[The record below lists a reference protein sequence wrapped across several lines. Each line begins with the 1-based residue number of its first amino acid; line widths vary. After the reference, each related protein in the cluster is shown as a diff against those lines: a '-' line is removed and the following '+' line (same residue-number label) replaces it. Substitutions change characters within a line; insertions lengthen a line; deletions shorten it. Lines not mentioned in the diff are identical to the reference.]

1 MTVAPTDF
9 EPALRHWITGLSL
22 GAPQRM
28 GAIEVIALV
37 RKDAA
42 GASDLLAHEAL
53 ATGALEVLEKD
64 GGVVQ
69 ELLARNKAPRPVVII
84 EGETL
89 IGARQNRVVAHTV
102 VVGAGTDV
110 VVPVGCMEHGRWH
123 FTSAQ
128 FASGASPSEWKVRR
142 EIKASVMR
150 SRSAGYAA
158 ALDQSALWDRVEQ
171 ELASASVVSSTADYH
186 QLVERRVREAA
197 PVPVDVSP
205 VAGQVGF
212 LAVSEGLLLAIDLV
226 GSPLTWSHLAER
238 AFRSLLP
245 AASDPEVQ
253 ASKPGA
259 CRRSPSDWLRTLGE
273 ARIGLRPA
281 IGLGEDFEIAAEGL
295 IGSGVWFDGHPA
307 HLSAFAPA

>member
-37 RKDAA
+37 RNDAA

-102 VVGAGTDV
+102 IVGAGRDV

-150 SRSAGYAA
+150 SRSAGHAA

-197 PVPVDVSP
+197 PVSVDVSP

-212 LAVSEGLLLAIDLV
+212 LAVSDGLLLAVDLV

-259 CRRSPSDWLRTLGE
+259 CRRSPSASARTS
-273 ARIGLRPA
+273 RSRRR
-281 IGLGEDFEIAAEGL
+281 D
-295 IGSGVWFDGHPA
+295 
-307 HLSAFAPA
+307 

>member
-1 MTVAPTDF
+1 MAVAPTDF

-28 GAIEVIALV
+28 GAIEMMALV

-53 ATGALEVLEKD
+53 ATGALEVFEKD

-89 IGARQNRVVAHTV
+89 IGARQHRVVAHTV
-102 VVGAGTDV
+102 VVGAGT
-110 VVPVGCMEHGRWH
+110 
-123 FTSAQ
+123 
-128 FASGASPSEWKVRR
+128 
-142 EIKASVMR
+142 
-150 SRSAGYAA
+150 
-158 ALDQSALWDRVEQ
+158 
-171 ELASASVVSSTADYH
+171 
-186 QLVERRVREAA
+186 
-197 PVPVDVSP
+197 
-205 VAGQVGF
+205 
-212 LAVSEGLLLAIDLV
+212 DLV

-273 ARIGLRPA
+273 ARIARRAA

-295 IGSGVWFDGHPA
+295 IGSGVWFDGHP
-307 HLSAFAPA
+307 

>member
-37 RKDAA
+37 RSNAA
-42 GASDLLAHEAL
+42 RASDLLAHEAL

-102 VVGAGTDV
+102 VVGAGRDV

-150 SRSAGYAA
+150 SRSAGHAA

-197 PVPVDVSP
+197 PVSFDVSP

-212 LAVSEGLLLAIDLV
+212 LAVSDGLLLAVDLV

-273 ARIGLRPA
+273 ARIARRPA

-295 IGSGVWFDGHPA
+295 IGSGVWFEGHPA

>member
-1 MTVAPTDF
+1 M
-9 EPALRHWITGLSL
+9 
-22 GAPQRM
+22 
-28 GAIEVIALV
+28 IALV

-53 ATGALEVLEKD
+53 ATGALEVFEKD

-150 SRSAGYAA
+150 SRSAGHVA
-158 ALDQSALWDRVEQ
+158 ALDQSALWARVDQ

-197 PVPVDVSP
+197 PVSVDVSP

-212 LAVSEGLLLAIDLV
+212 LAVSDGLLLAVDLV

-259 CRRSPSDWLRTLGE
+259 CRQSPSDWLRTLGE
-273 ARIGLRPA
+273 ARIARRPA